1 MTPPLMLQN
10 HHLSSP
16 PGLPSPDLLPRYPN
30 QSKKHKKPIQVVF
43 GVYYCIYD
51 FLRFF
56 YDFSSNI
63 QTSLRNVSLECI
75 IFMNFYRVFHL

>member
-16 PGLPSPDLLPRYPN
+16 PGLPSPDPHPQYPI

-43 GVYYCIYD
+43 GMYYCIYD
-51 FLRFF
+51 FLRFL
-56 YDFSSNI
+56 I
-63 QTSLRNVSLECI
+63 Q
-75 IFMNFYRVFHL
+75 HPK

>member
-10 HHLSSP
+10 HHLSYL
-16 PGLPSPDLLPRYPN
+16 PGLPSPDLHPQYPN

-43 GVYYCIYD
+43 GVYIIA
-51 FLRFF
+51 FTIF

-63 QTSLRNVSLECI
+63 QTSLRNMFLECI
-75 IFMNFYRVFHL
+75 LFMNFYRVFHL